1 LPVAEA
7 LAAGCLVVGYP
18 AGGGEELFEAPGTW
32 RIDDARP
39 HLLADQ
45 ALELVDVPAE
55 DPVRRAARDWI
66 KERYS
71 PTVTAKALLAAVE
84 SALASPGRA
93 GTATHPIVWPDDP
106 IAAAE
111 RAHPWRPGGHE

>member
-1 LPVAEA
+1 MDAAA

-45 ALELVDVPAE
+45 ALELVDVPAD
-55 DPVRRAARDWI
+55 DPVRSAARQWI
-66 KERYS
+66 GARYS
-71 PTVTAKALLAAVE
+71 ADVTASALQAAVK
-84 SALASPGRA
+84 SALALPGRA
-93 GTATHPIVWPDDP
+93 GTATCPVVWPDDP
-106 IAAAE
+106 APSAE
-111 RAHPWRPGGHE
+111 RAAPWRPGR